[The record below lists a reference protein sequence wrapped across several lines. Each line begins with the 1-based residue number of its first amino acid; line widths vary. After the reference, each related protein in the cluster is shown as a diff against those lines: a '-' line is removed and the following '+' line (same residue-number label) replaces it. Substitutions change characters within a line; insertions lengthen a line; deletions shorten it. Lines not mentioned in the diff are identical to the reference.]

1 MLIAILKIKLSESD
15 NILPVENAKCGQQD
29 HTKNIKKYCGEM
41 HGCAMSKNSIVW
53 DKVVLS

>member
-29 HTKNIKKYCGEM
+29 HIKNIKKYRGEM
-41 HGCAMSKNSIVW
+41 NGCAMSKNSIVW